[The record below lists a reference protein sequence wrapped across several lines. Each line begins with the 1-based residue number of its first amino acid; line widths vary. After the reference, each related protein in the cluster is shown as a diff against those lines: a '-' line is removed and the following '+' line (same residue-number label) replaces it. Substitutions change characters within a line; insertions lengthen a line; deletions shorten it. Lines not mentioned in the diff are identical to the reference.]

1 MSRSAKQI
9 ITSVLATSLLFFSGA
24 TGSAYAGDPQSG
36 TEQEI
41 IVVYKNDAGKDAVYE
56 ESVEVNHEFDTIP
69 AVSAT
74 VTPADLKELV
84 NDPNIALIE
93 RNITFRTTDADFKAA
108 SDPIPLEQ
116 SEWSFQA
123 VRPTTMWNQGYTG
136 TGVKVAV
143 IDSGIL
149 TTHPELT
156 VAGGISTVDYTN
168 DYTDDNGHGTH
179 VAGIIAA
186 KSNGNARV
194 GIAPDVQLY
203 AVKAM
208 DQTGNGTLQDVLEG
222 MDWAIQ
228 NDMDIVNV
236 SLGTDT
242 DSTILHN
249 MMDQAYNAGILIVG
263 SAGNSQV
270 DDYGVPVPLTTP
282 TVNYPA
288 KYSSVIAVAA
298 VDKDNRRGDF
308 SSVGDEV
315 EVAAPGVAVLST
327 YVKGD
332 GTPGYALSNGTS
344 QAAPHVSGMLA
355 LLKQAHPA
363 MSNVQLREEL
373 KKYAVDL
380 GSPGRD
386 IEFGFGAL
394 TFAEDSTPPANVTN
408 LQVANKTADSL
419 SFSWTNPVDSDFL
432 TNRFYINNVKVAEVP
447 GTSYQA
453 TGLTPETS
461 YQISVNSVD
470 HRGNEASGQILTES
484 TLPLP
489 DTTPPAE
496 VTGLKVDEVTD
507 TSVQLSWTNPLDPDF
522 AKLGLYVNG
531 QSVNETA
538 IPSYRFEGLMPD
550 TDYNLTV
557 KTIDS
562 SNNRS
567 QGVTLPVRTRPAVVP
582 PTDPENPGDPSTDPG
597 NPSDPSTDPGNPSDP
612 STDPGTDPSGPVVT
626 PDPTPP
632 VDSIAPGEVMWGA
645 IEIMP
650 NAIRIQWINPADGDF
665 AKAKIYI
672 NGLFAGET
680 SGSGYELTGLL
691 ADTEY
696 TIVVKT
702 EDLTGNLSQGASRTV
717 RTGPASVPTP
727 PVTPPA
733 PSTPSQPDVIVIP
746 ANPTPAPS
754 GGSAQIGGSG
764 GGGGGGGGSAP
775 SSPALPAKPAEKTE
789 SPIEKAAATLE
800 KAKTSLTLVDFIDT
814 KLAVEALTDA
824 EKRRE
829 FREKLDELKQELQI
843 RDLPARKGIKPTVP
857 IGISL
862 QVAMKNTNFKY
873 IDPSSVKPGENV
885 FVINSKGEIVKDA
898 EIYILWNR
906 IFVKPGTGQFAGK
919 ETYSLLIDKTVKGK
933 ASLQTDVSS
942 PLRQPLILE
951 FTTR

>member
-1 MSRSAKQI
+1 MSRIAKKI
-9 ITSVLATSLLFFSGA
+9 ITSVLATSLLFYSGA
-24 TGSAYAGDPQSG
+24 TGLAYAGDPQSG
-36 TEQEI
+36 TEHEI
-41 IVVYKNDAGKDAVYE
+41 IVVYKNDEGKKAVYE
-56 ESVEVNHEFDTIP
+56 ESVGVNHEFDTIP

-108 SDPIPLEQ
+108 SDTIPLEQ

-123 VRPTTMWNQGYTG
+123 VQPTTMWNQGYTG

-149 TTHPELT
+149 TTHPELA
-156 VAGGISTVDYTN
+156 VAGGISTVDYTS

-186 KSNGNARV
+186 KSNGNGRV
-194 GIAPDVQLY
+194 GVAPDVQLY

-208 DQTGNGTLQDVLEG
+208 DADGNGTLQDVLEG

-249 MMDQAYNAGILIVG
+249 MMEQAYSAGILIVG

-270 DDYGVPVPLTTP
+270 DDNGVPVPLTTH

-298 VDKDNRRGDF
+298 IDRYDQRGNF

-315 EVAAPGVAVLST
+315 EVAAPGVEVLST
-327 YVKGD
+327 YVKSD

-408 LQVANKTADSL
+408 LQVTNKTADSL

-432 TNRFYINNVKVAEVP
+432 TNRFYINDVKIAEVS
-447 GTSYQA
+447 GTTYQA
-453 TGLTPETS
+453 TGLAPETS
-461 YQISVNSVD
+461 YQITVKSVD
-470 HRGNEASGQILTES
+470 RRGNEAPGQTLTES

-496 VTGLKVDEVTD
+496 VTGLTVDEITD
-507 TSVQLSWTNPLDPDF
+507 TSVQLSWTNPVDPDF
-522 AKLGLYVNG
+522 SRLGLYVNG
-531 QSVNETA
+531 QSVTEIAN
-538 IPSYRFEGLMPD
+538 PSYRFEGLTPD
-550 TDYNLTV
+550 TEYQFTV
-557 KTIDS
+557 KTIDN

-567 QGVTLPVRTRPAVVP
+567 QGLAIPVRTLPAAAP
-582 PTDPENPGDPSTDPG
+582 PTDPGNPGDPSTDPG
-597 NPSDPSTDPGNPSDP
+597 NPSDPSTN
-612 STDPGTDPSGPVVT
+612 PGTDPSGPVVT

-632 VDSIAPGEVMWGA
+632 VDSIAPGEVIWGA

-702 EDLTGNLSQGASRTV
+702 EDLTGNLSQGASRTL

-727 PVTPPA
+727 PVTPPV

-746 ANPTPAPS
+746 VNPTPAPS

-764 GGGGGGGGSAP
+764 GGGGGGGAAP
-775 SSPALPAKPAEKTE
+775 SSPAVPTKTAEKTE
-789 SPIEKAAATLE
+789 SPIGRAAATLE

-814 KLAVEALTDA
+814 KLAVEALTDT

-829 FREKLDELKQELQI
+829 FRERLDELKQELQI
-843 RDLPARKGIKPTVP
+843 RDLPAKKGIKPTVP
-857 IGISL
+857 ISISL

-873 IDPSSVKPGENV
+873 IDLSSVKPGENV

-942 PLRQPLILE
+942 PLQQPLILE
-951 FTTR
+951 FTAR